1 MRELSITYYEKF
13 SSVYDLKKKKNPDM
27 LFSEL
32 TISYLDITFS
42 IETLAV
48 TYSKKFCFFRGIN

>member
-1 MRELSITYYEKF
+1 
-13 SSVYDLKKKKNPDM
+13 M

-48 TYSKKFCFFRGIN
+48 TYSKKFCFFRGINWINLKYKGLI